1 MSLNM
6 GQPSGSSEAEELLSL
21 KRALAELQAT
31 ASNFAAMCIK
41 DARVR
46 TQYAQDIQS
55 VSREFTEA
63 VTTGRMSARSAAE
76 QVNALRNQIMDL
88 SRLRSS
94 PVGRA
99 YATSLKQ
106 QGRTLAELTEKY
118 AVRLFQ
124 KPFSALTEA
133 QQASVYAEMVAA
145 GGRADPAVMALS
157 RTLGKVGRRIF
168 LVSLAVAAYE
178 IYEAEDKPREVARQ
192 GVLAGAGVA
201 GGVAGGAAAVGMG
214 VCAATAPVCVGVAAL
229 IGGVLFAFGADLTFG
244 TLYPQAGR

>member
-1 MSLNM
+1 M
-6 GQPSGSSEAEELLSL
+6 GQPVLASDAASQQALLH
-21 KRALAELQAT
+21 ALSELQAT
-31 ASNFAAMCIK
+31 AANFAAMCIK

-55 VSREFTEA
+55 VSREFLDA
-63 VTTGRMSARSAAE
+63 VKIGRMPAKTAAE
-76 QVNALRNQIMDL
+76 QVQALRNQIMDL

-118 AVRLFQ
+118 ASRLFQ
-124 KPFSALTEA
+124 KPFAALTEA
-133 QQASVYAEMVAA
+133 QQASVYAELVAA

-157 RTLGKVGRRIF
+157 RTLGKIGRRLF
-168 LVSLAVAAYE
+168 LVSLAVAAFE

-201 GGVAGGAAAVGMG
+201 GGVVGGAAAVGAG
-214 VCAATAPVCVGVAAL
+214 LCAATAPVCVGVAAL

-244 TLYPQAGR
+244 TLYPAPSR